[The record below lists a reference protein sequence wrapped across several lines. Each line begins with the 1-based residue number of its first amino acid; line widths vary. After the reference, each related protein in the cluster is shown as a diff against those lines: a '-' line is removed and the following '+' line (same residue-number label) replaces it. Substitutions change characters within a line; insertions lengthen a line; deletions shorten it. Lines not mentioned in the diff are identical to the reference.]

1 MKILRLLNNISRHEL
16 FKFMIAWYK
25 KAFFIKNIDDAL
37 ILSKKTIE
45 RKKKRDG
52 FSKYR
57 IKV

>member
-1 MKILRLLNNISRHEL
+1 
-16 FKFMIAWYK
+16 MIAWYK

-52 FSKYR
+52 FNKYR